1 MKVHSPFERKA
12 LPTRSE
18 VSRLND
24 TTFSESEFPEF
35 EVGPKLPG
43 LDIEV
48 RNPEVPRGRMRFAL
62 FDFDGTVSLI
72 RAGWQDVMIPMLV
85 EKLIELDTGEPEHEL
100 RALVEGFV
108 VTLTGKQTIYQMM
121 RLAEE
126 VRRRGGQPEDPVAYK
141 REYLDRLWR
150 RIESRIDR
158 VRDGSIDRE
167 QVRVAGSLELVREL
181 AGRGVTLYLASGT
194 DIEFVRSEAELVGV
208 AEYFEP
214 HIYGAVDNYESFSK
228 KMVIEQILAEN
239 DLHGPELV
247 AFGDGYVEILNV
259 KQAGGVG
266 VGAATDE
273 YTREG
278 ISGWKRNR
286 LVQAGADVIVPEFR
300 QWPQLVAYLMAEEPY
315 GGEQHAIHRV

>member
-1 MKVHSPFERKA
+1 MQVRVPAGRNDG
-12 LPTRSE
+12 PTQSE
-18 VSRLND
+18 VNRLND
-24 TTFSESEFPEF
+24 ATFSESEFPQF
-35 EVGPKLPG
+35 DPGAKLPG

-48 RNPEVPRGRMRFAL
+48 RNPDIPRGRMQFAL

-85 EKLIELDTGEPEHEL
+85 EKLTALNTGEPEEQLH
-100 RALVEGFV
+100 ALVEEFV

-126 VRRRGGQPEDPVAYK
+126 IRKRGGQPEDPVAYK
-141 REYLDRLWR
+141 REYLDRLWQ
-150 RIESRIDR
+150 RIESRVEG
-158 VRDGSIDRE
+158 VRSGAIGPE
-167 QVRVAGSLELVREL
+167 QVRVPGSLELVREL
-181 AGRGVTLYLASGT
+181 AGRGITLYLASGT
-194 DIEFVRSEAELVGV
+194 DIEYVRSEAELVGV

-214 HIYGAVDNYESFSK
+214 HIYGAVDNHESFSK
-228 KMVIEQILAEN
+228 KMVIDQILSEN
-239 DLHGPELV
+239 NLHGPELV

-278 ISGWKRNR
+278 INDWKRNR
-286 LVQAGADVIVPEFR
+286 LVQAGADIIVPEFR
-300 QWPQLVAYLMAEEPY
+300 QWRQLVAYLMAEEPY
-315 GGEQHAIHRV
+315 GGEQHAV